1 MARERKKLRPYER
14 WRLWLSR
21 VVIWLI
27 IALVFF
33 PLFSVVASSFQKGDA
48 FAVRRLLPDPA
59 LFTLDNY
66 RELFGESRFPIWLKN
81 TLLMGTAVGLLQ
93 VAVTVTSSYAFSRL
107 RFWGRKNGIRT
118 LMILQMMPSM
128 VSLAAIQFVLFK
140 LNLANLWGF
149 LLSSMGASAWS
160 IWLLKGYIDGIP
172 RDLDEAAKV
181 DGCSDWQVFRLI
193 ILPLSVPMLTVLFLF
208 SFMGVFSEF
217 VMSSALLKNPDH
229 WLMAQG
235 LRSFSANAYSTA
247 WGNLSAAVVV
257 TAFPLAGVWMLAQN
271 LVQSGLTRGAVKG

>member
-1 MARERKKLRPYER
+1 MARHRTKLRPYER
-14 WRLWLSR
+14 ARLWTSR
-21 VVIWLI
+21 IVIWVVIL
-27 IALVFF
+27 LVMF

-48 FAVRRLLPDPA
+48 FAVKRMLPDPRLFTFDNYRA
-59 LFTLDNY
+59 LFT
-66 RELFGESRFPIWLKN
+66 ESRYPIWLKN
-81 TLLMGTAVGLLQ
+81 SLLIGTTVGILQ
-93 VAVTVTSSYAFSRL
+93 VAVTLTASYAFSRL
-107 RFWGRKNGIRT
+107 KFWGRKNGIRT

-140 LNLANLWGF
+140 LNLANLFGF

-160 IWLLKGYIDGIP
+160 IWLLKGFIDSIP

-193 ILPLSVPMLTVLFLF
+193 IVPLSVPMLAVLFLF

-247 WGNLSAAVVV
+247 WGKLSAAVVV
-257 TAFPLAGVWMLAQN
+257 TAFPLAGIWMLAQN